1 MQILAN
7 LMSTVQE
14 ASPSGRT
21 REKKELVL
29 TEVKVSKAGE
39 SFGELALLE
48 HKPRAATIK
57 TMEETHFGVL
67 EKQYYDKILSIFKKI
82 LKI

>member
-1 MQILAN
+1 
-7 LMSTVQE
+7 MSTVQE
-14 ASPSGRT
+14 ASPGGRM
-21 REKKELVL
+21 REKKELIL

-57 TMEETHFGVL
+57 TIEETHFGVL
-67 EKQYYDKILSIFKKI
+67 EKQYYNKILSIINKTIKNWVFFET
-82 LKI
+82 L